1 MQNRLGFFL
10 RTCGITA
17 VFWANA
23 ALIRFA
29 LAENI
34 NYEGLISQEITGVW
48 LFESAYAVLTLLYLY
63 TVARLFF
70 LQSDRFCEAHRENS
84 ELSIGN
90 LVRRTFSERE
100 LYAEL
105 AVFGVI
111 WTVCA
116 IFYGI
121 YARGSSLVFG
131 RVWLSV
137 LFLFC
142 GLVGFFSALLFA
154 RCGAARAIPALKE
167 GDGRN
172 RYGKKR
178 FSRRYPMLTFLLILI
193 RNLLLFLLS
202 AIAFPFVL
210 SMLVGGVRIAAVLA
224 AGLGVF
230 LVVILLMPF
239 VWSYARARLKRR
251 KFLKRLKVICAEN
264 RNIYRGPGYIYE
276 EGKHVRSVLGVREGA
291 DFTLRCG
298 NETYLCKLI
307 PARKYL
313 VDVVFEEDG
322 DGYFVRSFRFGARLK
337 NRVAVVRVGGGE
349 LFRTER
355 AFRYAF
361 EGEGRK
367 ILIVNPVP
375 KNMFI
380 RKNGT
385 VRQIDVGE
393 KLGEYTIYN
402 GSGFLNAVERQGFE
416 RTRRARL

>member
-70 LQSDRFCEAHRENS
+70 LQSDQFCEAHRENS

-137 LFLFC
+137 LFLL
-142 GLVGFFSALLFA
+142 GGGKIS
-154 RCGAARAIPALKE
+154 AIPAFIGVGTILTAFFM
-167 GDGRN
+167 GPLIDFFN
-172 RYGKKR
+172 RR
-178 FSRRYPMLTFLLILI
+178 VSAPFLQ
-193 RNLLLFLLS
+193 
-202 AIAFPFVL
+202 
-210 SMLVGGVRIAAVLA
+210 
-224 AGLGVF
+224 
-230 LVVILLMPF
+230 
-239 VWSYARARLKRR
+239 K
-251 KFLKRLKVICAEN
+251 
-264 RNIYRGPGYIYE
+264 
-276 EGKHVRSVLGVREGA
+276 
-291 DFTLRCG
+291 
-298 NETYLCKLI
+298 
-307 PARKYL
+307 
-313 VDVVFEEDG
+313 
-322 DGYFVRSFRFGARLK
+322 
-337 NRVAVVRVGGGE
+337 
-349 LFRTER
+349 
-355 AFRYAF
+355 
-361 EGEGRK
+361 
-367 ILIVNPVP
+367 
-375 KNMFI
+375 
-380 RKNGT
+380 
-385 VRQIDVGE
+385 
-393 KLGEYTIYN
+393 
-402 GSGFLNAVERQGFE
+402 
-416 RTRRARL
+416 